1 MKISAR
7 LDGIL
12 EKAWGG
18 IPLDRQDCGYLLSMD
33 ELSFESGLLRA
44 AATNIIRSKNDNSAI
59 ILGQIGVDV
68 TPCPGGCRFCTF
80 GEDHT
85 KFTESH
91 LSSEELEEKVNGF
104 CKYDDL
110 YGLYLMT
117 MHHYDLERYLTII
130 KRAKVLAPATTQI
143 WANVGDSSLDA
154 FKEMKNSGVTGV
166 YHVCR
171 IGEGTDTKLDP
182 RDRIQTMQNALD
194 AGLELYT
201 CCEPIGPEHTVE
213 QLVDNIFIGIE
224 MGITQHAAMRRV
236 AVPGSPLAKY
246 GQISELR
253 LAHIVAVISLCSVTV
268 PTMAYMGVHEPN
280 TLSYAAGANIITA
293 ESGANP
299 RDIQLDTG
307 KNRGMD
313 MARCRKMLFECGF
326 ANIRKGDES
335 KIPLDLEYLIKTD
348 SLL

>member
-1 MKISAR
+1 MKITTQ
-7 LDGIL
+7 LDKIL
-12 EKAWGG
+12 EKAWSG
-18 IPLDRQDCGYLLSMD
+18 IPLDRQDCRYLLSID
-33 ELSFESGLLRA
+33 EKSFESGILRTA
-44 AATNIIRSKNDNSAI
+44 AASINRSKNDNSAI

-68 TPCPGGCRFCTF
+68 KPCPGGCKFCTF

-85 KFTESH
+85 QFKEIHISD
-91 LSSEELEEKVNGF
+91 EELEEKMTSF

-117 MHHYDLERYLTII
+117 MHDYDLDRYLEII
-130 KRAKVLAPATTQI
+130 SKAKSLAPKTTQI
-143 WANVGDSSLDA
+143 WANVGDSSLDTL
-154 FKEMKNSGVTGV
+154 KEISKAGVTGI

-171 IGEGTDTKLDP
+171 IGEGIDTKLDP
-182 RDRIQTMQNALD
+182 NDRIRTMKNALD

-236 AVPGSPLAKY
+236 AVPGAPLAKY

-280 TLSYAAGANIITA
+280 QLSYAAGANIITA

-299 RDIQLDTG
+299 RDSQADTS

-326 ANIRKGDES
+326 DYIRRGDES
-335 KIPLDLEYLIKTD
+335 KIPLNLEYLIKTD
-348 SLL
+348 SLT

>member
-1 MKISAR
+1 MKISPQ
-7 LDGIL
+7 LDKIL
-12 EKAWGG
+12 GKAWSD
-18 IPLDRQDCGYLLSMD
+18 IPLDRQDCRYLLTID
-33 ELSFESGLLRA
+33 ERSYESGVLRA
-44 AATNIIRSKNDNSAI
+44 AAASIIRSKNDNSAI
-59 ILGQIGVDV
+59 ILGQVGVDV
-68 TPCPGGCRFCTF
+68 TPCPGGCKFCTF

-85 KFTESH
+85 QFEEIH
-91 LSSEELEEKVNGF
+91 LSDEELEEKIADF

-117 MHHYDLERYLTII
+117 MHEYDLDRYLQIVR
-130 KRAKVLAPATTQI
+130 KAKSLAPKTTQI

-154 FKEMKNSGVTGV
+154 LKEIRKAGVTGI

-171 IGEGTDTKLDP
+171 IGEGVDTKLDP
-182 RDRIQTMQNALD
+182 KDRVQTMRNALD

-201 CCEPIGPEHTVE
+201 CCEPIGPEHTVD
-213 QLVDNIFIGIE
+213 QLVDNIFIGVE

-236 AVPGSPLAKY
+236 AVPGAPLAKY

-253 LAHIVAVISLCSVTV
+253 LAHIVATISLCSVTV

-280 TLSYAAGANIITA
+280 ELSYAAGANIVTA

-299 RDIQLDTG
+299 RDCQSDTS

-313 MARCRKMLFECGF
+313 MARSRKMLFECGF
-326 ANIRKGDES
+326 DYLRRGDES
-335 KIPLDLEYLIKTD
+335 KIPMNIEYLIKTD
-348 SLL
+348 SLI

>member
-1 MKISAR
+1 MKMNHH
-7 LDGIL
+7 L
-12 EKAWGG
+12 EKVLDKAWSG
-18 IPLDRQDCGYLLSMD
+18 IPLDRNDCKYLLTID
-33 ELSFESGLLRA
+33 EKSYDSGLLRA
-44 AATNIIRSKNDNSAI
+44 AASAIIRDKNDNSAI

-68 TPCPGGCRFCTF
+68 TACPGGCQFCTF

-85 KFTESH
+85 NFIESH
-91 LSSEELEEKVNGF
+91 LSEEELEKKITDF
-104 CKYDDL
+104 CRYDDL

-117 MHHYDLERYLTII
+117 MHEYDLDRYLKII
-130 KRAKVLAPATTQI
+130 NRSKALAPQTTQI
-143 WANVGDSSLDA
+143 WANVGDSDLDA
-154 FKEMKNSGVTGV
+154 FKEMKKAGVTGV

-171 IGEGTDTKLDP
+171 IGEGIDTKLDP
-182 RDRIQTMQNALD
+182 RDRVKTMENALE

-201 CCEPIGPEHTVE
+201 CCEPIGPEHTAE
-213 QLVDNIFIGIE
+213 QLTDNIFIGIE

-236 AVPGSPLAKY
+236 AVPGSPLAHY

-280 TLSYAAGANIITA
+280 ALSYASGANIITA

-299 RDIQLDTG
+299 RDNLLDTA

-335 KIPLDLEYLIKTD
+335 KIPLDMEYLIKTEEY
-348 SLL
+348 